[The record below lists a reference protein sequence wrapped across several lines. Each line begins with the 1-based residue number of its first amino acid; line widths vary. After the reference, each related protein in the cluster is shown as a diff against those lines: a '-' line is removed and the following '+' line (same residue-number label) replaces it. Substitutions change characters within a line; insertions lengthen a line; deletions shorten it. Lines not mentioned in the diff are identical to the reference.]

1 MAILA
6 CWEHVPDIQEVYAL
20 STVIT
25 LYRPERLPD
34 LSQQRMIGGKF
45 TEWPR
50 LSIEGQ
56 QKTELSDNPLE
67 TCYARDVAYRTDS
80 TTSITLEEALST
92 GFREHPA
99 QVWLMTSGSPTRRLV
114 VHIYETLYYNSTK
127 RFGISERAVA
137 TENEA

>member
-1 MAILA
+1 MATLA
-6 CWEHVPDIQEVYAL
+6 CWEPIPDTQEVYAL

-45 TEWPR
+45 TDWPR
-50 LSIEGQ
+50 LSIKGQ

-67 TCYARDVAYRTDS
+67 TCYAHNVAYRTDS
-80 TTSITLEEALST
+80 TTRITLEEALST

-99 QVWLMTSGSPTRRLV
+99 QMWLMTSESPTRRLV
-114 VHIYETLYYNSTK
+114 VHIYDTLYYNSIE

-137 TENEA
+137 TKNEA